1 MNLPQTQPSLKQTAY
16 QFMNRLP
23 FGRKQL
29 LLLVGLAGLL
39 AAPLARQLAAD
50 YGWGYFKGP
59 LLWLSLAT
67 ILFALLLPLRL
78 LIRYVSVRLQEKSR
92 VFRYWLLL
100 RALVY
105 RDLKARYAR
114 STLGWPW
121 ILIQPLFQMVVFAA
135 LRTIIG
141 LTDSSGMNFVMFL
154 FTAILPWNFIA
165 TSVNTSAPAVFAN
178 AALLK
183 KMAVPREVFV
193 LAAITTALVDFLM
206 GMVILILMM
215 TYFAVPITLNL
226 LWFPILLL
234 ISVGFGLGVGLIVA
248 AVAPFRG
255 DVNLAIPYFM
265 QLWFFM
271 TPIFYSTDRLAPA
284 IKAII
289 SINPAVGLITGFRNV
304 LGAGLP
310 PDLGPLAWSAGFT
323 IVLLALAWP
332 FFRHMAQYF
341 ADMM

>member
-1 MNLPQTQPSLKQTAY
+1 MSFHRIQPTLRAP
-16 QFMNRLP
+16 FLNRLP

-29 LLLVGLAGLL
+29 LVIIGLAGLL
-39 AAPLARQLAAD
+39 ALPLTRQLASD
-50 YGWGYFKGP
+50 YSLGYIKGSF
-59 LLWLSLAT
+59 LWVSLALG
-67 ILFALLLPLRL
+67 LFAVFLPLRL
-78 LIRYVSVRLQEKSR
+78 LVRQVSVKLQEKNR
-92 VFRYWLLL
+92 IFRYWLLL

-114 STLGWPW
+114 SSLGWVW
-121 ILIQPLFQMVVFAA
+121 ILVQPLFQMVVFAA
-135 LRTIIG
+135 LRSIIG

-165 TSVNTSAPAVFAN
+165 TSINTSAPAIFAN

-206 GMVILILMM
+206 GIVILILMM
-215 TYFAVPITLNL
+215 TYFAVPITLNM
-226 LWFPILLL
+226 LWFPVLLL
-234 ISVGFGLGVGLIVA
+234 LAVGFGLAIGLIVA
-248 AVAPFRG
+248 AIAPFRG
-255 DVNLAIPYFM
+255 DIGLAIPYFM

-271 TPIFYSTDRLAPA
+271 TPIFYSTDQMAPA
-284 IKAII
+284 IKTII
-289 SINPAVGLITGFRNV
+289 SVNPAVGLITGFRNV

-310 PDLGPLAWSAGFT
+310 PDLGPLAWSAIFI